1 LRFILAN
8 INVQF
13 KLCGGT
19 DRAIYLD
26 KKDHDGLRTNDP
38 IDENTQSE
46 FYRQLP
52 PSAEKRQ
59 R

>member
-1 LRFILAN
+1 LRFILAT

-13 KLCGGT
+13 KLCG
-19 DRAIYLD
+19 RAIYLD

-52 PSAEKRQ
+52 PSAEKKQ

>member
-1 LRFILAN
+1 LRFILAT

-13 KLCGGT
+13 KCVVKQTEL
-19 DRAIYLD
+19 
-26 KKDHDGLRTNDP
+26 KDHDGLRTNDP

>member
-1 LRFILAN
+1 
-8 INVQF
+8 V
-13 KLCGGT
+13 CGET

-52 PSAEKRQ
+52 PSAEKKQ